1 MSVAFDTRNEAGGGL
16 SITVGALQRSLL
28 WLMMASGW
36 FVVVEPAPFDIIF
49 VLVVFVFLFSGLT
62 VYAVIAPLILFLLI
76 YNFGGFIS
84 YMQVFGEPKAYMFVV
99 TSIYMAVMAIFL
111 AACIPA
117 DPLGR
122 MAIIRNGWIIAG
134 VIASITGLIGYFNI
148 GGMQEQWA
156 PLARAQGT
164 FKDPNVLS
172 TFIIAPAIFL
182 IQGFVLGTQKWKIL
196 AMAALSIILAA
207 LFLAFSRGAWINF
220 IMSAVLLAAITFVIA
235 PSNRLR
241 SRIVLLS
248 IAGTLLIAIM
258 LVFLL
263 SFETTRQIFQ
273 DRFSLVKDYD
283 VGEFGRFGRQAI
295 SLQYLLE
302 RPWGFGPTFFRRIFG
317 QDPHNVYIHAF
328 SSYGWIGGLTYPLL
342 IIATIAAGW
351 KAVATRTPWQNQA
364 IACFSPLIA
373 TMFQGIQIDTDH
385 WRHFYLLLG
394 LVWGFYAATVAHG
407 KAQARAQASP
417 QVLQGSPG

>member
-1 MSVAFDTRNEAGGGL
+1 
-16 SITVGALQRSLL
+16 
-28 WLMMASGW
+28 
-36 FVVVEPAPFDIIF
+36 
-49 VLVVFVFLFSGLT
+49 
-62 VYAVIAPLILFLLI
+62 
-76 YNFGGFIS
+76 
-84 YMQVFGEPKAYMFVV
+84 
-99 TSIYMAVMAIFL
+99 
-111 AACIPA
+111 
-117 DPLGR
+117 
-122 MAIIRNGWIIAG
+122 
-134 VIASITGLIGYFNI
+134 
-148 GGMQEQWA
+148 MQEQWA

>member
-1 MSVAFDTRNEAGGGL
+1 LSSAAGVRGAADHGL
-16 SITVGALQRSLL
+16 GVTVGVLQRAML
-28 WLMMASGW
+28 WLMLAAGW
-36 FVVVEPAPFDIIF
+36 FVVIEPAPFDLIF
-49 VLVVFVFLFSGLT
+49 VLVVFVFLFSGLAIP
-62 VYAVIAPLILFLLI
+62 VVIAPLILFLLV

-111 AACIPA
+111 AVCIPA

-122 MAIIRNGWIIAG
+122 MAPIRNGWIIAG
-134 VIASITGLIGYFNI
+134 GIASITGLIGYFNV

-164 FKDPNVLS
+164 FKDPNVMS

-182 IQGFVLGTQKWKIL
+182 VQGFMLGTQKWRVFS
-196 AMAALSIILAA
+196 AAALGIMLMA

-220 IMSAVLLAAITFVIA
+220 MISAALLIVVTFVIT
-235 PSNRLR
+235 PSLKLR

-248 IAGTLLIAIM
+248 IAGTIFIAAMLI
-258 LVFLL
+258 VLL
-263 SFETTRQIFQ
+263 SFETTRNIFQ
-273 DRFSLVKDYD
+273 DRFSLIKDYD
-283 VGEFGRFGRQAI
+283 VGEYGRFGRQAI
-295 SLQYLLE
+295 SLHYLLD
-302 RPWGFGPTFFRRIFG
+302 RPWGFGPTFFRQIFG

-328 SSYGWIGGLTYPLL
+328 SSYGWIGGFTYPLL
-342 IIATIAAGW
+342 IVATIAAGW
-351 KAVATRTPWQNQA
+351 KAIMTRTPWQNHA
-364 IACFSPLIA
+364 IACFCPLVA

-394 LVWGFYAATVAHG
+394 LTWGFYAATVASG
-407 KAQARAQASP
+407 RARAQGAAFP
-417 QVLQGSPG
+417 QA